1 MGLLAAL
8 AALAS
13 DTDLLTQSSKR
24 ETFSEF
30 HFVRLAYTDSG
41 ARFRGGDAWLT
52 DFPEAEQHLMDGV
65 RRLSRINADP
75 EGVQLAIMDPKLF
88 DYPWI
93 YAVEVGSWVLN
104 ETEAARLREYLLRGG
119 FLMVDDFHGGYEWE
133 GFAQSMRRVFP
144 DRQIVELPVTDSI
157 FHLQFDLDNSVQIP
171 GIGAA
176 SRGMTYERNDGFP
189 AHWRGIYDDQG
200 RVMVVINF
208 NMDLGD
214 AWEHADVPQYAL
226 NYTARAYKY
235 AINYMLYA
243 MTH

>member
-1 MGLLAAL
+1 MQRTLRHLVHAMGMLFAL

-24 ETFSEF
+24 EAFSEF

-93 YAVEVGSWVLN
+93 YAVE
-104 ETEAARLREYLLRGG
+104 
-119 FLMVDDFHGGYEWE
+119 
-133 GFAQSMRRVFP
+133 
-144 DRQIVELPVTDSI
+144 
-157 FHLQFDLDNSVQIP
+157 
-171 GIGAA
+171 
-176 SRGMTYERNDGFP
+176 
-189 AHWRGIYDDQG
+189 
-200 RVMVVINF
+200 
-208 NMDLGD
+208 
-214 AWEHADVPQYAL
+214 
-226 NYTARAYKY
+226 
-235 AINYMLYA
+235 
-243 MTH
+243 